1 MRKTTAKF
9 SLLVGGL
16 MDKSVQL
23 LERCSG
29 YYTPQEYIDE
39 KEQEVFRC
47 GPPV

>member
-1 MRKTTAKF
+1 MHKGTAKF
-9 SLLVGGL
+9 GLLVGGL
-16 MDKSVQL
+16 MDKSVEL
-23 LERCSG
+23 LECCSG